1 MLYRVGWHEV
11 DLSRAKE
18 SDVIRGLVLQGDKL
32 LDHIPVKGLLNL
44 QTSCEVFAED
54 DPP

>member
-1 MLYRVGWHEV
+1 MLYREEWHEV

-44 QTSCEVFAED
+44 QKCKLVGNDFAT
-54 DPP
+54 